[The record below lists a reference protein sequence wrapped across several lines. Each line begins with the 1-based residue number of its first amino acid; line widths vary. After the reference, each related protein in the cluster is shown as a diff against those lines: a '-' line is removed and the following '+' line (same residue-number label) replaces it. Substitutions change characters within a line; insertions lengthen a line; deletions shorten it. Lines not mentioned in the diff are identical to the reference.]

1 MIEETTTNVRGWG
14 SFLFVGGCIALVT
27 PFAPLGAIL
36 AVVGGCM
43 WALAPATQ
51 PATQQMVD
59 EVSAGGWGCGPLLTV
74 LAVVGVLFATL
85 AVLLVAVV
93 GA

>member
-1 MIEETTTNVRGWG
+1 MTEETTTNVRGWG
-14 SFLFVGGCIALVT
+14 GCMAIVGCMGLFT

-43 WALAPATQ
+43 WALAPATA

-59 EVSAGGWGCGPLLTV
+59 EASGGGWGCGPLFTV
-74 LAVVGVLFATL
+74 LAVVGVLFTVL
-85 AVLLVAVV
+85 AVLLLAVV